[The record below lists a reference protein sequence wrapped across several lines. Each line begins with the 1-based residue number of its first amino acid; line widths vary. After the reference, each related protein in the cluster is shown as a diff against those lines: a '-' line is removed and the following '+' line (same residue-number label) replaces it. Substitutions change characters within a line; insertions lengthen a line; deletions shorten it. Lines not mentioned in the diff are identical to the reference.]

1 MRFYAKPGQTAYGED
16 IGILLLDSRAPF
28 IRGDVGNAKSYAYP
42 VRFKRVDGLSVE
54 RIFAHDPSFAEKMIQ
69 GARELEREGVRGITG
84 DCGFMALYQ
93 QQVKEAVAVPVFLS
107 SLIQIPF
114 IRATLPK
121 FAKVGIMTANSDS
134 LTAELFSKLEI
145 TIDES
150 LVICGLQDSPA
161 FYEAAIAETGSLDSD
176 SIRQEVRE
184 AALEMIR
191 TDPGIRSILLECSM
205 LPPYGAAV
213 QEATG
218 LPVYDF
224 LTLINH
230 VRSALVKEEF
240 PDKI

>member
-1 MRFYAKPGQTAYGED
+1 MKFQATPGQTSYGED

-54 RIFAHDPSFAEKMIQ
+54 RIFAHDPSFLEKMIQ
-69 GARELEREGVRGITG
+69 GARELVQEGVRAVTG

-93 QQVKEAVAVPVFLS
+93 QEVKERVDVPVLLS
-107 SLIQIPF
+107 SLTQIPF
-114 IRATLPK
+114 IRATLPRC
-121 FAKVGIMTANSDS
+121 AKVGILTANSDS
-134 LTAELFSKLEI
+134 LTAELFSGLGLGL
-145 TIDES
+145 DQS
-150 LVICGLQDSPA
+150 LVVCGLQDKPG

-176 SIRQEVRE
+176 RIRQEVRE

-224 LTLINH
+224 LTMINL